1 MSERNIN
8 ITERREGEDEVPDEE
23 LSLPSEVYNANWR
36 DDVADEAE
44 EEKEAISLVHNANWR
59 DDVVDEA
66 EEKKE
71 AISFKFEP
79 YKNERG
85 YKSKLIVSEEAE
97 NLIDAFDRSFL
108 QENGRKTLKI
118 LRSSH
123 RDAEYERAA

>member
-8 ITERREGEDEVPDEE
+8 ITERSKGEDEVPDVE
-23 LSLPSEVYNANWR
+23 LSLPDVVYNANWR
-36 DDVADEAE
+36 GNVA
-44 EEKEAISLVHNANWR
+44 EK
-59 DDVVDEA
+59 
-66 EEKKE
+66 

-118 LRSSH
+118 LRSPH

>member
-8 ITERREGEDEVPDEE
+8 ITERSKGEDEVPDEK
-23 LSLPSEVYNANWR
+23 LSLP
-36 DDVADEAE
+36 DV
-44 EEKEAISLVHNANWR
+44 VHNANWR
-59 DDVVDEA
+59 DDVV
-66 EEKKE
+66 K

-97 NLIDAFDRSFL
+97 NLINAFDRSFL